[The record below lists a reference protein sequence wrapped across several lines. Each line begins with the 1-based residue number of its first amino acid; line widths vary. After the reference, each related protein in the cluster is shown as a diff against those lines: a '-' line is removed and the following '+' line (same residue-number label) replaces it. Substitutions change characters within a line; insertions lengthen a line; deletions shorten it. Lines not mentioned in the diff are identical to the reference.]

1 MNLGMH
7 STQSKLIYELETR
20 VINRLYK
27 CTKEQINVKLYQQL
41 TNTDEN
47 SMRVKLYNEVGHNLL
62 NRIWDNL
69 VYEHYKK

>member
-69 VYEHYKK
+69 VYEYYKK